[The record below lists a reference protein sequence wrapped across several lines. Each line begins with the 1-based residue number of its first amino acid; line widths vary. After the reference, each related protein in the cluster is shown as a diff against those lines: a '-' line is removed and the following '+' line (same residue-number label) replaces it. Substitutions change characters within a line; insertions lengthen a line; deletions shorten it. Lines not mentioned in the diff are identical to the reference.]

1 MKERFI
7 EKGIEYIKVGDYYL
21 SNLTVSDEHYNI
33 GKYRML
39 HRSFLKKQH
48 NAIYSVT
55 LMNGTILK
63 HLADVDKMCSKEI
76 ERLISDM
83 AERDGVTEAL
93 KATDQMEWV
102 QRMNNI
108 ENRAE
113 EIIYSTISL

>member
-7 EKGIEYIKVGDYYL
+7 ENEIEYIKVGDYYL
-21 SNLTVSDEHYNI
+21 PNLTISDEHYNI
-33 GKYRML
+33 GKYGML
-39 HRSFLKKQH
+39 HRSFLKKHH
-48 NAIYSVT
+48 NAIYSVM

-63 HLADVDKMCSKEI
+63 HLADVDKMCNKEI

-93 KATDQMEWV
+93 KVTDQMEWV

-108 ENRAE
+108 KNRAE
-113 EIIYSTISL
+113 EV